1 MTSFKSIAFVAAL
14 FIICVVSGCSSSKNT
29 NSTMTTKE
37 PEIITTPSGLQYV
50 DLKVGTGAQ
59 PKVGQTIVVNCTG
72 RLIDSTIF
80 WSTFDPQ
87 FGPVQ
92 PLESPIGVHRL
103 IAGWDEGMLT
113 MKVGGKR
120 KLIIPSNLGYGSAGR
135 PPSIPPNST
144 LVFEIEL
151 LGVK

>member
-1 MTSFKSIAFVAAL
+1 M
-14 FIICVVSGCSSSKNT
+14 
-29 NSTMTTKE
+29 
-37 PEIITTPSGLQYV
+37 
-50 DLKVGTGAQ
+50 

-72 RLIDSTIF
+72 RLVDSTIF
-80 WSTFDPQ
+80 WSTLDPK

-120 KLIIPSNLGYGSAGR
+120 KLIIPYQLAYGENGR
-135 PPSIPPNST
+135 PPSIPPKST
-144 LVFEIEL
+144 LVFDIEL